1 MQFEQWQKYKAL
13 ILRIFLGITVMM
25 WGYEKLT
32 LEKLKESYGMDYG
45 SFLFF
50 DVDSFLLIAGV
61 LQIIIGFL
69 LIIGAATRVNALIVA
84 LMGIIT
90 IIIPGFIV
98 MKDVPHF
105 AYAFALTGG
114 ALALFIEGGGDYSV
128 DKKMFTK
135 TK

>member
-13 ILRIFLGITVMM
+13 ILRVFLGLTVTM

-32 LEKLKESYGMDYG
+32 LEKLNQAYSMDYG

-50 DVDSFLLIAGV
+50 DVNAFLAIAGV
-61 LQIIIGFL
+61 VQIVIGLL
-69 LIIGAATRVNALIVA
+69 LIIGAATRINALIVA

-90 IIIPGFIV
+90 IIIPGFII
-98 MKDVPHF
+98 MRDVPHF

-114 ALALFIEGGGDYSV
+114 ALALLIEGGGDYSV
-128 DKKMFTK
+128 DKKLGRK
-135 TK
+135 R